1 MNARMQA
8 LYDYMNQEKLDALIV
23 TLPKHVYY
31 LTGYLS
37 DPHERLLAAVLTPG
51 DEPFLIAPALDRE
64 AAEAASQIKRIVT
77 HSDTDNAYE
86 VLKRHLPSGIR
97 RLGVEKDHLTVA
109 SFEALSGVIGAD
121 AYADAGRA
129 LLALRAVKS
138 ADEAARMRDAAR
150 LVEDVLRAGLAH
162 VREGV
167 TEIELAAELDYQMKK
182 LGAQGPSFE
191 TTVLAGERSA
201 MPHGAS
207 GTRRIRAGELLL
219 FDLGVYLNGY
229 ASDIT
234 RTFAVGD
241 IDAQLRDV
249 YDAVLQGNLAGIA
262 ASRPGVTFAS
272 IDKAARDVI
281 SARGY
286 GEYFTHRLGHGLGLD
301 VHEYPSMHGANR
313 DLAKA
318 GMAFTIEPGVYLPG
332 RGGVRIEDDVIVTE
346 NGVDVLTTF
355 PKELTIIG

>member
-1 MNARMQA
+1 MAG
-8 LYDYMNQEKLDALIV
+8 EKLDALLI

-37 DPHERLLAAVLTPG
+37 DPHERMLAVVLSPG
-51 DEPFLIAPALDRE
+51 EEPFLIAPALDRE
-64 AAEAASQIKRIVT
+64 AAEASSQIKRIVT
-77 HSDTDNAYE
+77 HTDTDNAYE

-97 RLGVEKDHLTVA
+97 RLGVEKDHLTVNA
-109 SFEALSGVIGAD
+109 FEALTQVVGAD

-138 ADEAARMRDAAR
+138 ADEIARMREAAR

-182 LGAQGPSFE
+182 LGASGPSFE

-201 MPHGAS
+201 MPHGDSSA
-207 GTRRIRAGELLL
+207 RRIRAGELLL
-219 FDLGVYLNGY
+219 FDLGVYQDGY

-241 IDAQLRDV
+241 IDAKLQGV
-249 YDAVLQGNLAGIA
+249 YDAVLQANLAGIVA
-262 ASRPGVTFAS
+262 VQPGATLAS
-272 IDKAARDVI
+272 IDKAARDAI
-281 SARGY
+281 DARGY
-286 GEYFTHRLGHGLGLD
+286 GAYFTHRLGHGLGMD
-301 VHEYPSMHGANR
+301 VHEYPSMHGANT
-313 DLAKA
+313 DLAKV
-318 GMAFTIEPGVYLPG
+318 GMAFTIEPGIYLPG
-332 RGGVRIEDDVIVTE
+332 LGGVRIEDDVIVTAD
-346 NGVDVLTTF
+346 GVDVLTTF
-355 PKELTIIG
+355 PKELTVIG